1 MTHSFIDNDV
11 FLTFLRVVAVAGDLS
26 SISLGNVPQLRQL
39 PLNETRESFIEAGYM
54 RGRILISI
62 FGPLPLNFM
71 TIPDFDECFEEGH
84 VSLLSILYLVLNS
97 L

>member
-1 MTHSFIDNDV
+1 MKLVKIDQMIIERFKNRYAHAY
-11 FLTFLRVVAVAGDLS
+11 LRPRKVL
-26 SISLGNVPQLRQL
+26 
-39 PLNETRESFIEAGYM
+39 M
-54 RGRILISI
+54 RRLIQILI
-62 FGPLPLNFM
+62 FGSLPLNFM

>member
-1 MTHSFIDNDV
+1 
-11 FLTFLRVVAVAGDLS
+11 
-26 SISLGNVPQLRQL
+26 
-39 PLNETRESFIEAGYM
+39 M
-54 RGRILISI
+54 RRLIQILI
-62 FGPLPLNFM
+62 FGSLPLNFM

>member
-39 PLNETRESFIEAGYM
+39 PLNETRES
-54 RGRILISI
+54 
-62 FGPLPLNFM
+62 
-71 TIPDFDECFEEGH
+71 
-84 VSLLSILYLVLNS
+84 NS
-97 L
+97 NDH